1 MVDLI
6 EVVAEALCLA
16 TSATEATCIIALV
29 PPKPRVHHGLFGGPP
44 PMEAAPGLLS
54 DGPSAPFS
62 QQPDL
67 LKDEFTGLIIR
78 VDSLQIA
85 TLECGQA
92 IRILFGA

>member
-1 MVDLI
+1 
-6 EVVAEALCLA
+6 
-16 TSATEATCIIALV
+16 
-29 PPKPRVHHGLFGGPP
+29 
-44 PMEAAPGLLS
+44 MEAAPWILS